1 MSTQHLS
8 NKVPFGQKIAFG
20 LGMLANQMFPAALG
34 IFMVVL
40 VENLG
45 MPSWMWGVLFFVP
58 RIVDAFFDPIMGFIS
73 DNTKSVW
80 GRRRQ
85 YVFVG
90 SIIMGIAFMIMWQLH
105 REDSVMYNFIFFLTF
120 SLIFHIGLSIFSVPY
135 VAMGYEMSDDFH
147 ERTSIMAIS
156 QWIGQFAWVIA
167 PWFWVIMYDPQWFPN
182 ADTATRTLAVWV
194 GSIFML
200 LAMVPAIFIKS
211 NSTKFDE
218 TLQPLTYKTIGGSL
232 KEILISFK
240 EAFAN
245 APFRKLCIATFFIF
259 NAFNTVAGF
268 TFFIVVYYLFNGDTA
283 AAGIWPTLFG
293 CGGALATT
301 FIVIPIV
308 AWIAKKIEKKKAFL
322 ICQGISIFGYILLW
336 FLFIPGKPYMFLF
349 ALPFFSFGIGSLFT
363 LMMSMT
369 ADVCDMDELESGKRR
384 EGVFGAIY
392 WWMVKFGFAIAG
404 LLTGVIMSVV
414 AFKAGAPTQPEGAV
428 TGLRLFFSGVPIA
441 GTLIAMWVMWNYDL
455 TEKKARDIKKELDE
469 RKDKSNKKTST
480 ISPEVSTTS
489 INKVEENENE
499 IITVNNNKHTEEKIE
514 NTFTTR
520 FNMSHREG
528 HYFTAENKEYYSKLH
543 HDSTQI
549 DYTNLTK
556 DDLRSLWHKTLNQG
570 MHGICFSIYE
580 DGQKPGSIITEEQVE
595 RRIKILKPHAKW
607 VRSFSC
613 IEGNEHVPRIAKK
626 HGMKT
631 LVGAWLGDDLD
642 LNEREIENLLALAKE
657 GMVDVA
663 AVGNEVMYRKDL
675 TEEQLLEY
683 IRRVKEAIPHIPVGY
698 VDAYYEFSHRPAI
711 TEICDVI
718 LTNCYPYWEGCPI
731 EYSHDHMKSMYE
743 SARHAGQGKRVIITE
758 TGWPS
763 QGGAF
768 KASIATEEN
777 AMRYFIDCQNWCN
790 LNGIESF
797 YFASFDESWK
807 VGPEGDVGAYW
818 GLWDKNEKIKY

>member
-1 MSTQHLS
+1 MSAHHSTT
-8 NKVPFGQKIAFG
+8 KVPIGQKIAFG
-20 LGMLANQMFPAALG
+20 LGMLSNQMFPAALG

-58 RIVDAFFDPIMGFIS
+58 RIVDAFFDPVMGFIS

-105 REDSVMYNFIFFLTF
+105 REDSVIYNFTFFLIF
-120 SLIFHIGLSIFSVPY
+120 SLIFHIGLSIFSVPF
-135 VAMGYEMSDDFH
+135 VAIGYEMSDDFH

-167 PWFWVIMYDPQWFPN
+167 PWFWVIMYDPKWFPN

-194 GSIFML
+194 GSVFML

-211 NSTKFDE
+211 TSTKFDDS
-218 TLQPLTYKTIGGSL
+218 LQPLTYKTIGGSL

-245 APFRKLCIATFFIF
+245 KPFRKLCIATFFIF

-268 TFFIVVYYLFNGDTA
+268 TFFIIVYYLFNGDTA

-322 ICQGISIFGYILLW
+322 ICQGISVFGYILLW
-336 FLFIPGKPYMFLF
+336 FLFIPGKPYLFLF

-369 ADVCDMDELESGKRR
+369 ADVCDMDELDSGKRR

-404 LLTGVIMSVV
+404 LLTGIIMSAV
-414 AFKAGAPTQPEGAV
+414 AFKAGAATQPEGAV
-428 TGLRLFFSGVPIA
+428 TGLRIFFSGVPIV

-455 TEKKARDIKKELDE
+455 TEQKAREIKKELDA
-469 RKDKSNKKTST
+469 RKGKGSIQSSAYLLGKLNSIIKKDNINNIIGSDYSQKTEAEIET
-480 ISPEVSTTS
+480 IFASQFNLGLDGLCFSPY
-489 INKVEENENE
+489 VEGQNIGDILTAEQIKRRLE
-499 IITVNNNKHTEEKIE
+499 IIAPHTK
-514 NTFTTR
+514 
-520 FNMSHREG
+520 
-528 HYFTAENKEYYSKLH
+528 
-543 HDSTQI
+543 
-549 DYTNLTK
+549 
-556 DDLRSLWHKTLNQG
+556 
-570 MHGICFSIYE
+570 SIR
-580 DGQKPGSIITEEQVE
+580 T
-595 RRIKILKPHAKW
+595 
-607 VRSFSC
+607 FSC
-613 IEGNEHVPRIAKK
+613 TEGNELIPEIAHQK
-626 HGMKT
+626 GIKT
-631 LVGAWLGDDLD
+631 IVGAWISKDKER
-642 LNEREIENLLALAKE
+642 NEREIEALVRLANAGL
-657 GMVDVA
+657 VDIA
-663 AVGNEVMYRKDL
+663 AVGNEVLHRNEIS
-675 TEEQLLEY
+675 EEELISY
-683 IRRVKEAIPHIPVGY
+683 IKRVKKAIPNHIEVGY
-698 VDAYYEFSHRPAI
+698 VDAYYQFLDRPNLIDA
-711 TEICDVI
+711 CDVV
-718 LTNCYPYWEGCPI
+718 LSNFYPFWEGASI
-731 EYSHDHMKSMYE
+731 DYSISYLSNMYE
-743 SARHAGQGKRVIITE
+743 ITNGASKGKKIIITE

-763 QGGAF
+763 FGE
-768 KASIATEEN
+768 SIDNAIPSRIN
-777 AMRYFIDCQNWCN
+777 AMKYFILSQQWAKNN
-790 LNGIESF
+790 TIELYHF
-797 YFASFDESWK
+797 TSFDESWK
-807 VGPEGDVGAYW
+807 VVQEGKLGSSW
-818 GLWDKNEKIKY
+818 GLWDQNETFKFKK